1 MSRCIV
7 ALALLAGLASPAL
20 AQGYAIDKGAW
31 VLDGTVSLTSQ
42 GGELYENSQG
52 DRLTSLSLAPSV
64 LYFVVPGLAIGGS
77 LNLGYAAQGDNS
89 ATTIGV
95 GPEIAYFFG
104 APESTVYPFVDGS
117 VGYFSLNTEGAD
129 ASGITF
135 EAGAGIAA
143 MLSPSVALIIQA
155 TYNIANVSVDQVNET
170 FSGNQFGL
178 QMGVAA
184 FLF

>member
-1 MSRCIV
+1 MSRCMV
-7 ALALLAGLASPAL
+7 VLALLAGLASPAL
-20 AQGYAIDKGAW
+20 AQGYAIDRGAW
-31 VLDGTVSLTSQ
+31 VLDGTISITSQ

-52 DRLTSLSLAPSV
+52 DRLNSVSLAPSV
-64 LYFVVPGLAIGGS
+64 LYFVVPGLALGGS
-77 LNLGYAAQGDNS
+77 LNVGYASQGDFS

-104 APESTVYPFVDGS
+104 APESSVYPFVDGS
-117 VGYFSLNTEGAD
+117 VGYFSLSTEGAD

-135 EAGAGIAA
+135 EFGAGVAA
-143 MLSPSVALIIQA
+143 MLSPSVALIVQG
-155 TYNIANVSVDQVNET
+155 TYNIANVSVDQANET

-178 QMGVAA
+178 SMGVAA